1 MRGLVI
7 LVSVGLCVPAMAQQL
22 DFQPPTATEV
32 FNQSKCA
39 ELGQAI
45 LDQQPFKSRTFPSQ
59 ASRYDPR
66 TNRCYV
72 ELTVLTDDINTIHR
86 YLYDGQTKEML
97 AHAARV
103 NGKKEGQI
111 FNNQPNPPGIAGYFE
126 ATEYIDEM
134 MAEDRE

>member
-1 MRGLVI
+1 
-7 LVSVGLCVPAMAQQL
+7 
-22 DFQPPTATEV
+22 
-32 FNQSKCA
+32 
-39 ELGQAI
+39 LGEEI
-45 LDQQPFKSRTFPSQ
+45 LDQQPFKSRTFPAT
-59 ASRYDPR
+59 ASHYDPR

-126 ATEYIDEM
+126 ATEYIDQM
-134 MAEDRE
+134 MAEESE

>member
-1 MRGLVI
+1 MKMVLGLLVI
-7 LVSVGLCVPAMAQQL
+7 LAGWPAMAQQ
-22 DFQPPTATEV
+22 EV

-39 ELGQAI
+39 ELGEQI
-45 LDQQPFKSRTFPSQ
+45 LDQQPFKSQTFPSQ

-86 YLYDGQTKEML
+86 YLYDGLTKEML

-103 NGKKEGQI
+103 KGNKEGKI
-111 FNNQPNPPGIAGYFE
+111 FNNDRNPTGFAGYFE
-126 ATEYIDEM
+126 A
-134 MAEDRE
+134 